1 LAKRIYVG
9 NLPFSADEEQVRAL
23 FEQYGNVIS
32 VAMIT
37 DRETGRFRGFCFVE
51 MEDDDADAAIEAM
64 NGYDMGG
71 RALRVNEAQPREER
85 RGGGGGGGGRREGGY
100 GDRDRDRG
108 GDRDRDRGGDRD
120 RDRRRF

>member
-71 RALRVNEAQPREER
+71 RGLRVNEAQPREER
-85 RGGGGGGGGRREGGY
+85 RGGGGGGGRREGGY
-100 GDRDRDRG
+100 GDRGGDRG